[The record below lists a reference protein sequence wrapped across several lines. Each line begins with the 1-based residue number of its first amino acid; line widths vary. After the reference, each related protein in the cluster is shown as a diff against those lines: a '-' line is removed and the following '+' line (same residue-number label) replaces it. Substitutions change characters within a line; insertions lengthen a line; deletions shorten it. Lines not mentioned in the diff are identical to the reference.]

1 MHFKLHAVVTGL
13 LLLFSVQSC
22 VEYRDNPNCNYI
34 SLEEFRSNGVKVLPS
49 KVITK
54 AGKIYV
60 YKNTLLVQEVDEGI
74 HIIDNSDKKNPL
86 PKAFIKIMGNLDMA
100 VKEGYLY
107 IDSYLDLVVLDI
119 NNLEKIKV
127 INRTK
132 NTFTYDPY
140 QSAGNFNY
148 YFDCGEYNQ
157 SKGILV
163 RGGQK

>member
-1 MHFKLHAVVTGL
+1 MLSKLLIFLTTML
-13 LLLFSVQSC
+13 LLLNLQSC

-34 SLEEFRSNGVKVLPS
+34 SLEEFRSNGVEILEPKTIS
-49 KVITK
+49 K

-60 YKNTLLVQEVDEGI
+60 YKNTLLVQEVDAGI
-74 HIIDNSDKKNPL
+74 HIIDNSDKQNPT

-107 IDSYLDLVVLDI
+107 IDSYIDLVVLDI
-119 NNLEKIKV
+119 NNLEQIKV
-127 INRTK
+127 VNRSQ
-132 NTFTYDPY
+132 NTFSYDPY
-140 QSAGNFNY
+140 QSAGGLSY

-163 RGGQK
+163 RGEK

>member
-1 MHFKLHAVVTGL
+1 MHSKLFIFLISV
-13 LLLFSVQSC
+13 LLLFNLQSC

-34 SLEEFRSNGVKVLPS
+34 SLEEFRSNGVEIVEPKEIS
-49 KVITK
+49 Q

-60 YKNTLLVQEVDEGI
+60 YKNTLLVQELNQGI
-74 HIIDNSDKKNPL
+74 HVIDNSDKQNPM

-107 IDSYLDLVVLDI
+107 IDSYMDLVVLDI
-119 NNLEKIKV
+119 NNLEQIKV
-127 INRTK
+127 VNRK
-132 NTFTYDPY
+132 ENTFSYDPY
-140 QSAGNFNY
+140 QSAGDFSY

-163 RGGQK
+163 RGAK